1 MEELLT
7 GTYGDVLNSIR
18 ARRVPVAEEIHP
30 YSLNDGG
37 VLGNVECPLCNNT
50 GRIITKESGS
60 ITIHVKECE
69 CMNIRRSKKRLKE
82 SGLIELMDEYS
93 MQTYKAVDQW
103 TKWARAKAVE
113 YINTK
118 KGWFYIHGIPGSGK
132 THLCTAIC
140 SELMQKGR
148 IIRYVIWPDLVK
160 ELNSV
165 INDYQYESVMRGLK
179 DAEVLYID
187 DFLKGN
193 ASEAEAKRAFEVIN
207 ARYNIPSKKTIISSE
222 KGLNFVADIDPA
234 VAGRINQRSRGF
246 YFKTPDK
253 DWRLSM

>member
-1 MEELLT
+1 MRTEIA
-7 GTYGDVLNSIR
+7 GIYGSIINNI
-18 ARRVPVAEEIHP
+18 ARNRVPVADEIHP
-30 YSLNDGG
+30 YTLNDGG
-37 VLGNVECPLCNNT
+37 VLGNVECPICNNT
-50 GRIITKESGS
+50 GRVITKDGFNL
-60 ITIHVKECE
+60 TVKECR
-69 CMNIRRSKKRLKE
+69 CMNVRRAKKRLKE
-82 SGLIELMDEYS
+82 SGLIELLDEYT
-93 MQTYKAVDQW
+93 MQSYKTVDQW
-103 TKWARAKAVE
+103 TNWARAKATE
-113 YINTK
+113 YINAT
-118 KGWFYIHGIPGSGK
+118 KGWFYIHGVPGSGK

-140 SELMQKGR
+140 SELMQKGK

-165 INDYQYESVMRGLK
+165 INDSEYERVMHGLK

-193 ASEAEAKRAFEVIN
+193 ASDAESRRAFEVIN

-222 KGLNFVADIDPA
+222 KGLNYVADVDPA

-246 YFKTPDK
+246 YLKTPDK